1 MNTKTQRSPH
11 RGWMT
16 ESHVE
21 INDTMR
27 LRILTMKRWGGS
39 LCTTATVEHK
49 DGNYFYYE
57 PFKDYDKT
65 ILSTRPARVTQ
76 RTVEEQHAQATR
88 NLDAIRDTIDHHYS
102 LTH

>member
-1 MNTKTQRSPH
+1 MQSKTYKSPH
-11 RGWMT
+11 GGWAR
-16 ESHVE
+16 ESHIE
-21 INDTMR
+21 ISEIMR

-76 RTVEEQHAQATR
+76 RTVEEQHARATQ
-88 NLDAIRDTIDHHYS
+88 NLQLIRDTIDHHYS